1 MLPKH
6 ILDNTAKPIIVLYS
20 FNFRHLPQS
29 IKCLIIEVIDM
40 GHVGVRNYDIRQL
53 LHIPNT
59 IYKGYQLQD
68 TSFEAQDPF
77 SDSRAILVGSS
88 ERT

>member
-6 ILDNTAKPIIVLYS
+6 VLDNTAKPIIVLYG
-20 FNFRHLPQS
+20 FYLRHLPQG
-29 IKCLIIEVIDM
+29 IKRLIIEVIHM
-40 GHVGVRNYDIRQL
+40 RHVGVCNYDIRQL

-59 IYKGYQLQD
+59 VYKGYQLQD
-68 TSFEAQDPF
+68 TLFEAQPPG
-77 SDSRAILVGSS
+77 DSRAILVGSS